1 MSTVSLNPNVV
12 VPPEASAP
20 RKADVERGLR
30 KSINEFVGLVF
41 YGQLLKAMR
50 NSPLKSDIGHGG
62 RGEDIFAGQLDIE
75 LSQQVGRASG
85 SGLSDA
91 IYRRL
96 RRGAVAT
103 RAGADE
109 PDLMRLLDRPT
120 SARAAAR
127 ASTEQAVLRP
137 GIHVK

>member
-12 VPPEASAP
+12 VPPDESA
-20 RKADVERGLR
+20 RQKADVERGLR
-30 KSINEFVGLVF
+30 KSINEFVGTVF

-62 RGEDIFAGQLDIE
+62 RGEDVFAGQLDIE
-75 LSQQVGRASG
+75 LSQQIGRASG
-85 SGLSDA
+85 FDLTDA

-96 RRGAVAT
+96 RRGAVAA

-109 PDLMRLLDRPT
+109 PDLMRSLDRST
-120 SARAAAR
+120 SARAAAQ
-127 ASTEQAVLRP
+127 ASYEQAGLRP
-137 GIHVK
+137 GIRVK

>member
-12 VPPEASAP
+12 VPPDESA
-20 RKADVERGLR
+20 RQKADVERGLR
-30 KSINEFVGLVF
+30 KSIDEFVGMVF

-96 RRGAVAT
+96 RRGAVAA
-103 RAGADE
+103 RRGADE
-109 PDLMRLLDRPT
+109 PDLMRSLDRPT
-120 SARAAAR
+120 SARAAAE
-127 ASTEQAVLRP
+127 ASYEQAVLRP
-137 GIHVK
+137 GIRMK